1 MVKPDMES
9 MRLLPSIGRELE
21 PELFQGP
28 YVVEDVQVQGRPAQY
43 STSSTFKKLH
53 ISTSST
59 LRSQRQEGKHEQ
71 AALLKKKK
79 SSTCGPHS

>member
-1 MVKPDMES
+1 MVKPDKES

-43 STSSTFKKLH
+43 STSSTFKK
-53 ISTSST
+53 
-59 LRSQRQEGKHEQ
+59 
-71 AALLKKKK
+71 
-79 SSTCGPHS
+79 